1 MKRLC
6 PLFRLFPVFLLVSPA
21 FAAEVQLPPEARKL
35 EKDYLSSLEIAQGPI
50 RERYLTELRKIHEQ
64 LVKAGKLEESL
75 AIKAEIGITM
85 AQPLLGRW
93 NDTVGVGII
102 ELLPSGAVT
111 NTNGSAGRWVVDGDL
126 LRISWDN
133 GWKHEFPLVRPG
145 PTLRGHVINPAGDKK
160 PFSENRPK
168 DK

>member
-1 MKRLC
+1 MKCLC
-6 PLFRLFPVFLLVSPA
+6 LLPALLFFTPVL
-21 FAAEVQLPPEARKL
+21 AAETQLPVEARKL
-35 EKDYLSSLEIAQGPI
+35 ESDYLSSLEIAQGPI
-50 RERYLTELRKIHEQ
+50 RERYLTELRKIYDQ

-102 ELLPSGAVT
+102 DLLPGGEVA
-111 NTNGSAGRWVVDGDL
+111 NTNGSAGRWTVDGDL
-126 LRISWDN
+126 LRITWDN

-145 PTLRGHVINPAGDKK
+145 PTLRGHVINPAGDRK
-160 PFSENRPK
+160 PFSETRPRGK
-168 DK
+168 

>member
-1 MKRLC
+1 MKWFSASPRLLC
-6 PLFRLFPVFLLVSPA
+6 VILLISRACAADTPLP
-21 FAAEVQLPPEARKL
+21 QEARKL

-50 RERYLTELRKIHEQ
+50 RERYLTELRKIHDQ

-75 AIKAEIGITM
+75 TVHAEIGLTM

-93 NDTVGVGII
+93 NDTVGNGII
-102 ELLPSGAVT
+102 ELRPSGAVT
-111 NTNGSAGRWVVDGDL
+111 NTNGSIGRWEVDGDL
-126 LRISWDN
+126 LRIKWEN

-145 PTLRGHVINPAGDKK
+145 PTLRGHVINPGGEKK
-160 PFSENRPK
+160 PFSESRPR